1 MNVNLIKSGATYATK
16 RAAYYETLGNQL
28 DKLYHDITA
37 DKLGEDAKTSN
48 PQDYIRLHPHRTADC
63 NCNHWGERSTQVEAI
78 CFKLVHRRLRCTI

>member
-48 PQDYIRLHPHRTADC
+48 FYLGRKAVKDKFP
-63 NCNHWGERSTQVEAI
+63 
-78 CFKLVHRRLRCTI
+78 K